1 MTTNERILELKHNES
16 NIDRTAFKVLFA
28 IAFSK
33 APITPSQLARRVGL
47 SENAVATSLKGLIM
61 DRIVSEIDG
70 KFFWAQENPNE
81 LAAILKE
88 RRAHQLNLYG
98 LNGKDAK

>member
-1 MTTNERILELKHNES
+1 MTTNERILELKQNES

-33 APITPSQLARRVGL
+33 IPVAPARLARRVGL
-47 SENAVATSLKGLIM
+47 SENAVAVSLKGLVI
-61 DRIVSEIDG
+61 DHVVSEVDG
-70 KFFWAQENPNE
+70 KFFWAQEDPKE
-81 LAAILKE
+81 LAETLKQ